1 MPISAIDAIGS
12 ATSSISA
19 SLQDLAASAHNI
31 ANVRTAKPTDG
42 PAFQGEQVVQVDDPA
57 GGVSTTVVPAGTEE
71 GVVLSEPDHPDADE
85 AGLVR
90 YPNIDIA
97 AEMVSVVVAQR
108 AIEANVA
115 TIYRAVDTYRDLL
128 AMTSSDRAAR
138 AASVS
143 G

>member
-1 MPISAIDAIGS
+1 MPISAIDAIGAAAS
-12 ATSSISA
+12 GINA
-19 SLQDLAASAHNI
+19 SLQDLAASAHNV
-31 ANVRTAKPTDG
+31 ANIRTAKPTDG
-42 PAFQGEQVVQVDDPA
+42 PAFQGEQVIHTEEPG
-57 GGVSTTVVPAGTEE
+57 GGVSTTVAPQGTEE

-97 AEMVSVVVAQR
+97 AEMVNVVVAQR

-115 TIYRAVDTYRDLL
+115 TIHRAVDTYRDMK
-128 AMTSSDRAAR
+128 AMTASDRAQM
-138 AASVS
+138 AASAN

>member
-1 MPISAIDAIGS
+1 MQAIDAIGS
-12 ATSSISA
+12 ATSGINA

-31 ANVRTAKPTDG
+31 ANQRTARPTDG
-42 PAFQGEQVVQVDDPA
+42 PAFQGEQVIHVDDPE
-57 GGVSTTVVPAGTEE
+57 GGVATMVAPRGTEE
-71 GVVLSEPDHPDADE
+71 GVVLSEPTHPDADP

-115 TIYRAVDTYRDLL
+115 TIHRAVDSYRELL
-128 AMTSSDRAAR
+128 AMTSSDRAQM
-138 AASVS
+138 AASTAS
-143 G
+143 S